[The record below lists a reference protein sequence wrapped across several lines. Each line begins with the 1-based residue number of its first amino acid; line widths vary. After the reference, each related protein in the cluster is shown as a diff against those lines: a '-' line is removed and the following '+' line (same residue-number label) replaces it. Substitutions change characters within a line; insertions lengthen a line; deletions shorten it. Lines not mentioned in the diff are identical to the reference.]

1 MQPLFAV
8 HNNVSLLSITI
19 APSTFLAALTLII
32 VFFSLSLPRLPSI
45 PRLFS
50 FGRSKSNTGDKEVV
64 LRNHQQRI
72 TEDLGNDDSHSLD
85 VRYWRNKEDLN
96 IDWRHRQLPPLP
108 PPPFR
113 SLLGER
119 SYVEAELHKREESA
133 DYLCRKAGGR
143 FDRERSYRKDIRE
156 VKEIKERR
164 REDEKAA
171 RRPRLDRKIGKPS
184 TSYKEKRHSRSTTVI
199 PTVLSS
205 DLVPY
210 SGGCREE
217 IESIND
223 SDSAGGYSPPAW
235 RRLENGDRSSGFWRK
250 CDNILGSPSWA
261 PPTDL
266 PRQQHLPTKSSVP
279 SYVFTSYFQQQA
291 QRRENFDEANQ
302 MFVSRSSSP
311 GFDSGEDAL
320 VDELLGPEEDDDFE
334 IHPVDRVQVN
344 DILLERAMRTR
355 LPGSMSPDKERSP
368 EPEQVYSSPASRI
381 EGMRLKAMASIQEE
395 PTAMMGEKSLCQ
407 DSPANDLQQ
416 AVHSKANNGTFCKL
430 RSAPVRGW
438 LQFSTRSWAPIV
450 IAITIAIMSAAAIR
464 GITYSAISRPV
475 PDLVKI
481 AGVAR
486 SFAPLI
492 HYSEIAVVQVHD
504 LEASGVAVWDLGESV
519 RLSNLTS
526 APIIVQELDEL
537 SDTLRTLA
545 MELTRFFANIDG
557 DIDGILIV
565 MEWARRELSQLQH
578 PPASLS
584 AAVLLIKPL
593 TAVYDNV
600 YSILA
605 YAGLLE
611 NATGSPTAVGTVATA
626 LFGMSGTQL
635 THATLHRTFNEFLG
649 VLEEAVTTELHH
661 SLALF
666 ALFEKIDRQF
676 QNLVRTV
683 AREAQVQDERHA
695 DLLAGLWTRIVGPN
709 AAATAKYEY
718 NSGLLRD
725 LRDKTVRDKRALIEH
740 NHRLL
745 ALKTNL
751 ESLRRKLVSPLMRSV
766 SSSTLTLDEQIQ
778 GLEIAGEFLAEA
790 RLRQKGKLLEAW

>member
-1 MQPLFAV
+1 MPRIGSPLESWDASHPGFDPS
-8 HNNVSLLSITI
+8 NNRLVM
-19 APSTFLAALTLII
+19 P
-32 VFFSLSLPRLPSI
+32 SLSPHREHLPHQSHLSCSDQNENLRSPQRLRLQSI
-45 PRLFS
+45 QSSCLE
-50 FGRSKSNTGDKEVV
+50 TG
-64 LRNHQQRI
+64 
-72 TEDLGNDDSHSLD
+72 
-85 VRYWRNKEDLN
+85 
-96 IDWRHRQLPPLP
+96 
-108 PPPFR
+108 
-113 SLLGER
+113 
-119 SYVEAELHKREESA
+119 
-133 DYLCRKAGGR
+133 
-143 FDRERSYRKDIRE
+143 
-156 VKEIKERR
+156 
-164 REDEKAA
+164 
-171 RRPRLDRKIGKPS
+171 
-184 TSYKEKRHSRSTTVI
+184 
-199 PTVLSS
+199 
-205 DLVPY
+205 
-210 SGGCREE
+210 REE

-235 RRLENGDRSSGFWRK
+235 RRLENGDHSSGFWSERNK
-250 CDNILGSPSWA
+250 DQGSPSWA
-261 PPTDL
+261 LHTDL
-266 PRQQHLPTKSSVP
+266 PRQQHLPTNSSVP
-279 SYVFTSYFQQQA
+279 SYVFTSYIQQQTEK
-291 QRRENFDEANQ
+291 RKNFDDDKQ
-302 MFVSRSSSP
+302 MSVSRSSSP
-311 GFDSGEDAL
+311 GFDSEEDAL
-320 VDELLGPEEDDDFE
+320 VDELLGPEEYDSLVT
-334 IHPVDRVQVN
+334 HPVHLAQTN
-344 DILLERAMRTR
+344 DILLERAIRTR

-368 EPEQVYSSPASRI
+368 EPEQAYSGPASRI

-395 PTAMMGEKSLCQ
+395 ATAMVDEKSSCR
-407 DSPANDLQQ
+407 DSPKNCLRQ
-416 AVHSKANNGTFCKL
+416 AVHSKENNDACYKL
-430 RSAPVRGW
+430 RSTHVLGW
-438 LQFSTRSWAPIV
+438 PYFTTKSWAPIV
-450 IAITIAIMSAAAIR
+450 IAIIVAIVSAAAVQRIAH
-464 GITYSAISRPV
+464 SAISRPV

-492 HYSEIAVVQVHD
+492 HQSEIAVVQVHD
-504 LEASGVAVWDLGESV
+504 LEATGVAVWDLGESV

-584 AAVLLIKPL
+584 AADLLMKPL
-593 TAVYDNV
+593 TALYDNV
-600 YSILA
+600 YSTLA

-611 NATGSPTAVGTVATA
+611 NAMGSPTAVGTVATA

-683 AREAQVQDERHA
+683 AREAQVQDERRA
-695 DLLAGLWTRIVGPN
+695 DLLASLWTRILGPN
-709 AAATAKYEY
+709 AVATAKYEY
-718 NSGLLRD
+718 NRELLRD

-751 ESLRRKLVSPLMRSV
+751 EGLRRKLVSPLMRSV
-766 SSSTLTLDEQIQ
+766 SSSTLTLDEQIH
-778 GLEIAGEFLAEA
+778 GLEIAGEYLAEA
-790 RLRQKGKLLEAW
+790 RLRQKGKLVEAR